1 MARTN
6 RFQPTDKQKADKK
19 NRYPKSKTKERMK
32 FKQRVNE
39 LAYS

>member
-19 NRYPKSKTKERMK
+19 KYPKSKTSERMK
-32 FKQRVNE
+32 TKQVVKE
-39 LAYS
+39 LAYC